1 MKELQEDLSQFI
13 SLAGETEL
21 QLAVYKGDGGR
32 YERHRDAFPT
42 DDPNDQEQRRVTAVL
57 YLTDHHA
64 KGSGG
69 DIKLFR
75 PLGSQSVVETRQGR
89 LLLFLS
95 GVVDHEVLPVSA
107 DRAAI
112 SAWMR

>member
-1 MKELQEDLSQFI
+1 MKELQEDLSPVI
-13 SLAGETEL
+13 SLAGRDG
-21 QLAVYKGDGGR
+21 AAAGVYKATGGR
-32 YERHRDAFPT
+32 YE
-42 DDPNDQEQRRVTAVL
+42 EQRRVTAVL

-95 GVVDHEVLPVSA
+95 GRRGPRSSSRLSA

-112 SAWMR
+112 S